1 MISITYAFL
10 ISMLIGVIPIYFGI
24 ILSRTIMKRVDS
36 SRIYLIAL
44 STGILSATF
53 IDLIL
58 NSSYLGINLGIERMA
73 MQILFIGSFFFGLI
87 ILGVI
92 KDFYIDNKIKNTT
105 KNEYL
110 IYLVAIG
117 LCFHVFAEGIVI
129 GYSFKSSV
137 FEINSNTI
145 TQGTSFFL
153 HKIGEGIIIPIIFSA
168 RRKTVILAGL
178 LTSLPIGGGT
188 IIAMLGLKGIFS
200 SIFFAIG
207 AGTTLY
213 LLLMYSALIDL
224 ETNRNM
230 KIILVFSGFL
240 FMYLAGVIHSF

>member
-1 MISITYAFL
+1 MMGIPVAFL
-10 ISMLIGVIPIYFGI
+10 ISILIGVIPIYFGI
-24 ILSRTIMKRVDS
+24 ILSRTIIKKADS
-36 SRIYLIAL
+36 SRPYLIAL

-58 NSSYLGINLGIERMA
+58 NSSYLGINLGIERISI
-73 MQILFIGSFFFGLI
+73 QILLIGSFFFGLM

-105 KNEYL
+105 NNEYL

-129 GYSFKSSV
+129 GYNFKASV

-145 TQGTSFFL
+145 TQGMSFFL
-153 HKIGEGIIIPIIFSA
+153 HKIGEGAIIPIIFSA
-168 RRKTVILAGL
+168 KRKTVILAGL
-178 LTSLPIGGGT
+178 LASLPIGGGT
-188 IIAMLGLKGIFS
+188 IIAMLGLGGIVS

-224 ETNRNM
+224 ETNRNI
-230 KIILVFSGFL
+230 KTIAVFSGFL
-240 FMYLAGVIHSF
+240 FMYLAGVIHSV

>member
-73 MQILFIGSFFFGLI
+73 MQILYIGSFFFGLI

-92 KDFYIDNKIKNTT
+92 KDFYIDNKIKKTT

-129 GYSFKSSV
+129 GYSF
-137 FEINSNTI
+137 
-145 TQGTSFFL
+145 
-153 HKIGEGIIIPIIFSA
+153 
-168 RRKTVILAGL
+168 
-178 LTSLPIGGGT
+178 
-188 IIAMLGLKGIFS
+188 
-200 SIFFAIG
+200 
-207 AGTTLY
+207 
-213 LLLMYSALIDL
+213 
-224 ETNRNM
+224 
-230 KIILVFSGFL
+230 
-240 FMYLAGVIHSF
+240 